1 MFNTKN
7 KKYWALGELLKAVM
21 QDEGD
26 WISWWIYE
34 DVKKVCWVGKKEIDV
49 STTKKLYGFLL
60 RNIEE
65 KAKKK

>member
-1 MFNTKN
+1 
-7 KKYWALGELLKAVM
+7 M